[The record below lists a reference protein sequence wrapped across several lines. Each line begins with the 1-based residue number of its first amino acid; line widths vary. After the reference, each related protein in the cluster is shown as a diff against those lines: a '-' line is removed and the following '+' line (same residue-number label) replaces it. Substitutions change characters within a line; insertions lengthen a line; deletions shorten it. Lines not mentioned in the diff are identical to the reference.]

1 MTVCFSPYPASLLT
15 ILPYSPSRCSVP
27 ALTVRWKDRTAVGVA
42 MVAGRLSK
50 SFDLSILRRHAFSLL
65 TGALRRH
72 IDASGSDIAF
82 LWLRMV
88 PGGQI
93 WHASL
98 DQAQLAKRCCF
109 LLLSAGWCS

>member
-1 MTVCFSPYPASLLT
+1 MFLLPFMRRKRNEGLLSPYPSSLLS
-15 ILPYSPSRCSVP
+15 ILPYPPSCCSVT
-27 ALTVRWKDRTAVGVA
+27 ALTVRWKDRTAVEVA
-42 MVAGRLSK
+42 MLAGRLSK
-50 SFDLSILRRHAFSLL
+50 NFDLSILRRHAFSLRI
-65 TGALRRH
+65 GALQRH

-98 DQAQLAKRCCF
+98 DQAQIEK
-109 LLLSAGWCS
+109 W